1 MRDKRRPWSL
11 FIYMLDF
18 SKIFAKGEPASGGKK
33 IYFIGIK
40 GSGIIALVEILARRG
55 FAVTG
60 SDTREKFFTDDILK
74 KKLFVKYHEGFDANH
89 ITGDIDLV
97 IYSTAYN
104 EANNEEMKAAKYKM
118 IPLVSYPEM
127 LGILFNQK
135 YGIAVCGTHGKTTTT
150 AMLAEIFR
158 QSGLD
163 PTAAVGSQVR
173 QWRSSALVGR
183 SDFMII
189 EADEYQS
196 KFEYYQ
202 PQSAILTSA
211 DWDHP
216 DFFKNYEEYKDTFVK
231 FVQKIPRHGFLVVC
245 GDRSETLEIAESTK
259 CNVIRYGFGND
270 NDFRIKNYELKD
282 GKQFFDLWF
291 GGRELGNFEL
301 ELPGRHNVLNAAAAA
316 AMSFKFN
323 AKVEKIREA
332 LENFEG
338 TSRRFEY
345 IGERN
350 GAILI
355 DDYGHHPEEI
365 KATLR
370 AAREF
375 FPKRRIW
382 CVFHPH
388 TFTRTKALLSGFA
401 QSFEDAD
408 RVIVLDIYGSAR
420 EVQGGV
426 HSRDLVELAKKYHRN
441 VEYIPTIPEAVE
453 FLRDQIGREDLVITM
468 GAGNVWEVAEKLKD

>member
-1 MRDKRRPWSL
+1 MV
-11 FIYMLDF
+11 DF
-18 SKIFAKGEPASGGKK
+18 SKIKK
-33 IYFIGIK
+33 IYFLGIK
-40 GSGIIALVEILARRG
+40 GSGMVALVEIFERRG
-55 FAVTG
+55 FKVAG
-60 SDTREKFFTDDILK
+60 SDTTEKFFTDEILK
-74 KKLFVKYHEGFDANH
+74 KKLFVKYHEGFDAKH

-104 EANNEEMKAAKYKM
+104 EKNNEEFKAAKYKM
-118 IPLVSYPEM
+118 IPMASYPEM
-127 LGILFNQK
+127 LACLFNEK

-158 QSGLD
+158 VAGLD
-163 PTAAVGSQVR
+163 PTAVVGSQVR
-173 QWRSSALVGR
+173 QWRGSALVGR
-183 SDFMII
+183 SEFMII
-189 EADEYQS
+189 EADEYQN
-196 KFEYYQ
+196 KIGQYN
-202 PQSAILTSA
+202 PQAAILTSA

-216 DFFKNYEEYKDTFVK
+216 DFFPTRQEYEKVFEDFVS
-231 FVQKIPRHGFLVVC
+231 KIPRHGFLVVC
-245 GDRSETLEIAESTK
+245 GDRAETVKISKNAKCKVIA
-259 CNVIRYGFGND
+259 YGFANGAD
-270 NDFRIKNYELKD
+270 IKITNHELRE
-282 GKQFFDLWF
+282 GKQFFSLSARDKK
-291 GGRELGNFEL
+291 LGEFEIM
-301 ELPGRHNVLNAAAAA
+301 LPGRHNVLNAAATI
-316 AMSFKFN
+316 AMAHQFN
-323 AKVEKIREA
+323 ARMEKVREA
-332 LENFEG
+332 LANFEG

-388 TFTRTKALLSGFA
+388 TFTRTKVLLSEFA

-453 FLRDQIGREDLVITM
+453 FLQDKISREDLVIAM
-468 GAGNVWEVAEKLKD
+468 GAGNVWEVAEGLKE

>member
-1 MRDKRRPWSL
+1 MDVN
-11 FIYMLDF
+11 F
-18 SKIFAKGEPASGGKK
+18 SKIKK

-40 GSGIIALVEILARRG
+40 GSGMVALVEILARRG
-55 FAVTG
+55 FQVTG
-60 SDTREKFFTDDILK
+60 SDTQEKFFTDDILK

-89 ITGDIDLV
+89 ITSDIDLV
-97 IYSTAYN
+97 VYSTAYN
-104 EANNEEMKAAKYKM
+104 KENNEEMKAAQYKM
-118 IPLVSYPEM
+118 IPMLSYPEI
-127 LGILFNQK
+127 LGILFSQK

-158 QSGLD
+158 RAGLD
-163 PTAAVGSQVR
+163 PTAVVGSQVR
-173 QWRSSALVGR
+173 EWRSSALVGR

-189 EADEYQS
+189 EADEYQG
-196 KFEYYQ
+196 KFDYYH

-216 DFFKNYEEYKDTFVK
+216 DYFKTYDDYKNTFVK
-231 FVQKIPRHGFLVVC
+231 FVQKIPRHGFLVAC
-245 GDRSETLEIAESTK
+245 GDRAETLEIAKNAK
-259 CNVIRYGFGND
+259 CNVIKYGFGKD
-270 NDFRIKNYELKD
+270 NDLKIKNYELRG
-282 GKQFFDLWF
+282 GKQYFDLWY
-291 GGRELGNFEL
+291 GGKELGNFEL
-301 ELPGRHNVLNAAAAA
+301 ELPGKHNVLNASAAA
-316 AMSFKFN
+316 AMSYKFSAN
-323 AKVEKIREA
+323 LEKIREA
-332 LENFEG
+332 LSNFEG

-345 IGERN
+345 IGKRN

-375 FPKRRIW
+375 FPKHRIW

-388 TFTRTKALLSGFA
+388 TFTRTKALLSEFA

-426 HSRDLVELAKKYHRN
+426 HSKDLVELAKKYHRN
-441 VEYIPTIPEAVE
+441 VEYIPTIDEAVE
-453 FLRDQIGREDLVITM
+453 FLADQIGREDLVIAM
-468 GAGNVWEVAEKLKD
+468 GAGNVWEVAERLKE

>member
-1 MRDKRRPWSL
+1 M
-11 FIYMLDF
+11 IDF
-18 SKIFAKGEPASGGKK
+18 SKIKK

-40 GSGIIALVEILARRG
+40 GSGMVALVEILARRG
-55 FAVTG
+55 FQVTG
-60 SDTREKFFTDDILK
+60 SDTSEKFFTDDILK
-74 KKLFVKYHEGFDANH
+74 KKLFVKYHEGFDASH
-89 ITGDIDLV
+89 LASDIDLV
-97 IYSTAYN
+97 VFSTAYS
-104 EANNEEMKAAKYKM
+104 EKNNEEMKAAKYKM
-118 IPLVSYPEM
+118 IPMVSYPEM

-150 AMLAEIFR
+150 AMLAEIFKVA
-158 QSGLD
+158 GLD
-163 PTAAVGSQVR
+163 PTAVVGSQVR

-189 EADEYQS
+189 EADEYQG
-196 KFEYYQ
+196 KFEYYW
-202 PQSAILTSA
+202 PQSAIFTNA

-216 DFFKNYEEYKDTFVK
+216 DYFKDYSDYKNTFEK

-245 GDRSETLEIAESTK
+245 GDRSETLEIAKAAK
-259 CNVIRYGFGND
+259 CNVIKYGFGKD
-270 NDFRIKNYELKD
+270 NDLKIKNYELKK
-282 GKQFFDLWF
+282 GKQYFDLWF
-291 GGRELGNFEL
+291 GDKNLGDFEL
-301 ELPGRHNVLNAAAAA
+301 ELPGKHNVLNASAAA
-316 AMSFKFN
+316 AMGYKFN
-323 AKVEKIREA
+323 ANLEKIREA
-332 LENFEG
+332 LAGFEG

-375 FPKRRIW
+375 FPRRRIW

-388 TFTRTKALLSGFA
+388 TFTRTKALLSEFA

-441 VEYIPTIPEAVE
+441 VEYIPTIDEAVE
-453 FLRDQIGREDLVITM
+453 FLADQIGREDLVIAM
-468 GAGNVWEVAEKLKD
+468 GAGNVWEVAEKLKE

>member
-1 MRDKRRPWSL
+1 MKRDNMNRSV
-11 FIYMLDF
+11 DF
-18 SKIFAKGEPASGGKK
+18 SRIKK

-40 GSGIIALVEILARRG
+40 GSGMVALVEILSRRG
-55 FAVTG
+55 FEATG
-60 SDTREKFFTDDILK
+60 SDTHEKFFTDDILK
-74 KKLFVKYHEGFDANH
+74 KKLFVKYHEGFDAVH
-89 ITGDIDLV
+89 LTSDIDLV

-104 EANNEEMKAAKYKM
+104 EKNNEEFKAAKYKM
-118 IPLVSYPEM
+118 IPMVSYPEI

-135 YGIAVCGTHGKTTTT
+135 YGIAVSGTHGKTTTT

-158 QSGLD
+158 VAGLD
-163 PTAAVGSQVR
+163 PTAVVGSLVR
-173 QWRSSALVGR
+173 QWRGSALVGR

-189 EADEYQS
+189 EADEYQG
-196 KFEYYQ
+196 KFDYYF

-216 DFFKNYEEYKDTFVK
+216 DYFKTPDDYKKTFIK
-231 FVQKIPRHGFLVVC
+231 FVQKIPRHGFLVVS
-245 GDRSETLEIAESTK
+245 GDRSDTLEIAKSAK
-259 CNVIRYGFGND
+259 CNVIRYGFEKD
-270 NDFRIKNYELKD
+270 NDLKIKNYELRD
-282 GKQFFDLWF
+282 GKQFFDLSIS
-291 GGRELGNFEL
+291 GKDLGSFEL
-301 ELPGRHNVLNAAAAA
+301 EIPGKHNVLNAAAAV
-316 AMSFKFN
+316 AMGYKFN
-323 AKVEKIREA
+323 ANLEKIREA
-332 LENFEG
+332 LSDFEG

-388 TFTRTKALLSGFA
+388 TFTRTKALLSEFS

-420 EVQGGV
+420 EAQGGV
-426 HSRDLVELAKKYHRN
+426 HSNDLVKLAKKYHKS
-441 VEYIPTIPEAVE
+441 VEYIPTIPETVE
-453 FLRDQIGREDLVITM
+453 FLKDKINREDLVIAM
-468 GAGNVWEVAEKLKD
+468 GAGNVWEVAEGLKDK